1 MSAAMR
7 RGLISREQISRGAP
21 SGFGLEIHVS
31 QRLTVVVA
39 DDKAALV
46 VFLDVPQQ
54 TYTQPAKADP
64 AKRPSISQPPPFA
77 AIADVA
83 NGGAMFFGDLVDLFG
98 ELLAPLFG

>member
-46 VFLDVPQQ
+46 VFLDVPQP

-83 NGGAMFFGDLVDLFG
+83 NGGAADAKSFC
-98 ELLAPLFG
+98 